1 MEDLVEKIKKSIQ
14 RERLCEDVKE
24 LQWRSLDL
32 NLDNCLN
39 RAYFFSKEIGKR
51 YLVYLTRKI
60 NFDLEKPEQ
69 IELASMGVVYN
80 MRYIFH
86 LLEAKRKR
94 LRITYGLGYGL
105 FTYEKSDVNIECLC
119 IESSNLPININNTLL
134 PEEVLKIAKYMGRFQ
149 VNANRWIGD
158 ASKRCII
165 FNNGYLLTFL
175 NDQLI
180 NYQPTYIESLEKYM
194 SIYFKNPSKMM
205 EQVKYYLKPYTTFD
219 KLENK
224 KFNKLLPTV
233 ISHSFLCPEVITFNH
248 ERDEVEIKN
257 WHYVTYMPAG
267 NLHKLLT
274 MLSGDELS
282 MEEKKVLAQ
291 RWEAAIDEAY
301 FNDYYDL

>member
-149 VNANRWIGD
+149 VNANRWIG
-158 ASKRCII
+158 
-165 FNNGYLLTFL
+165 
-175 NDQLI
+175 
-180 NYQPTYIESLEKYM
+180 YIESLEKYM